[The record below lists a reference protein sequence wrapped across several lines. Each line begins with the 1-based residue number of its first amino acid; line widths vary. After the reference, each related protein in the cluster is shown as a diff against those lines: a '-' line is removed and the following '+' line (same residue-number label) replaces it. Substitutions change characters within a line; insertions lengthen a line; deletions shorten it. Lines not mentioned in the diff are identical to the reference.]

1 MATFPTVIA
10 MKFNRTRST
19 DAQRTTNFEG
29 AEAYQPESPELGLYK
44 VVVNNLLEDNFYES
58 DEDRLRKLV
67 RRFDAAADED
77 PEFVLKLAAYA
88 RTELYL
94 RDVSN
99 LLLVLAAQHEEAKTY
114 VREYAPR
121 VIRRADEL
129 TTVTAM
135 QLELFGKPIPKPL
148 KKGLADSFHE
158 FDRYQF
164 AKYDNRNRAVKFR
177 DVMNLVHPKPETPEE
192 DEVFERL
199 VLGDLDDHPE
209 VQPLDPPETWEVVIS
224 EKGNTPEAWREVLPK
239 MGLFATIRN
248 LRNMLAA
255 GLDGAEIL
263 TEEDLE
269 YVSDS
274 MLYPFRFYQAYE
286 AVTTAGVADEHTER
300 WLSRAVDAT
309 ATNLPDDL
317 GNTFVAVDLSGSMD
331 SRLSGRSEMT
341 YLEIASFFGA
351 VLQAQGADVGV
362 FASDFDTVS
371 THTDTPTLE
380 RARKIRD
387 QRVGGATNAWLAFQ
401 HLVENAAEYDRVV
414 VLTDMQVWDSTWG
427 SDESVR
433 EWFTRYRDAVAPDA
447 SLYMVDLQ
455 AYGDL
460 ATPEGHDGVYN
471 ISGWTADI
479 VEFVVS
485 AEREDEVL
493 DEIRGF

>member
-1 MATFPTVIA
+1 
-10 MKFNRTRST
+10 MKFNRTTST
-19 DAQRTTNFEG
+19 DEQRTTNFEG

-44 VVVNNLLEDNFYES
+44 TVVNNLLEDSFYES
-58 DEDRLRKLV
+58 DEARLHKLA
-67 RRFDAAADED
+67 RRVTVAADED

-99 LLLVLAAQHEEAKTY
+99 LLLVFAAQHEEAKSY

-121 VIRRADEL
+121 VIQRADEL
-129 TTVTAM
+129 NTVTAM

-164 AKYDNRNRAVKFR
+164 AKYDNHNREVTFR
-177 DVMNLVHPKPETPEE
+177 DVMNLVHPAPETAEE
-192 DEVFERL
+192 DEIFERL
-199 VLGDLDDHPE
+199 VLGDLDDHPDVE
-209 VQPLDPPETWEVVIS
+209 PLDPPETWEVVIS
-224 EKGNTPEAWREVLPK
+224 EQGNTPEAWREVLPK
-239 MGLFATIRN
+239 MGLFATVRN
-248 LRNMLAA
+248 LRNMLDA
-255 GLDGAEIL
+255 GLDGEEIL
-263 TEEDLE
+263 TEDDLE
-269 YVSDS
+269 YARDS

-286 AVTTAGVADEHTER
+286 AVTAAGVADEHTER

-317 GNTFVAVDLSGSMD
+317 GNTFVAVDLSGSMN
-331 SRLSGRSEMT
+331 SALSGRSEMT
-341 YLEIASFFGA
+341 YREIASFFGA
-351 VLQAQGADVGV
+351 VLQAQDADVGV
-362 FASDFDTVS
+362 FASDFETVS
-371 THTDTPTLE
+371 AHTDTPTLE

-387 QRVGGATNAWLAFQ
+387 RSVGGATNAWLAFE
-401 HLVENAAEYDRVV
+401 HLVEESAEYDRVV

-433 EWFTRYRDAVAPDA
+433 EWFTRYRDQVAPG
-447 SLYMVDLQ
+447 SNLYMVDLQ

-460 ATPEGHDGVYN
+460 VTPEGYDGVYN

-479 VEFVVS
+479 VEFVVY
-485 AEREDEVL
+485 AEREDEIL
-493 DEIRGF
+493 DEIRDY